1 MPTRVFDTQKGNLF
15 DKLLQLNERIQTY
28 FLELHVLINCE
39 QINLKNIYC
48 IIYINIFMYIDF
60 MLAYNRDA
68 VLCCRRRWFS

>member
-48 IIYINIFMYIDF
+48 IFMYIDF